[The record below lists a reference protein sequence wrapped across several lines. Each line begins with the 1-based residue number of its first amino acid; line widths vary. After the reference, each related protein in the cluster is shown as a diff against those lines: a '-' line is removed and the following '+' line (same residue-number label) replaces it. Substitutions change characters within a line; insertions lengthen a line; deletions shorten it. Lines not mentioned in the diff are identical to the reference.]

1 MQHPYSS
8 GRLRGFLRGG
18 LAGALLAASALAVLA
33 GAPTS
38 ARAAA
43 GGPDAFGYTFK
54 DNTEPGGPVYNF
66 TDIHALP
73 GHIYFALS
81 DDQEIHFVT
90 PFPVTIYGVTTTS
103 LGLSN
108 NGSFYVNDTGT
119 DFSWVNQCLSPTT
132 PLQPPAAKPFVA
144 ALWDDP
150 ISLTPPCNTNGLS
163 DGLAGV
169 YLLVEGTAPA
179 RKLTIQWH
187 DQNHYN
193 NTIGVGCSSER
204 DRATWQCILFE
215 NSQDIVFQYADTTF
229 STNPASSLNNG
240 GSATIGIR
248 GVGAGN
254 VLQYSCNQS
263 GAIVPGRAIRF
274 YAPLPPPDC
283 NNNTIDDAIDI
294 SSGFSTDCNLD
305 GVPDECDPVVETIT
319 LRSGNGTFSNGA
331 ADSTI
336 NVLVGPVDG
345 PFGAGFTPAQFAA
358 AAAGPDAIMKDP
370 IAGTYLPATNGAL
383 PADGLAKWI
392 TTSLASQSTGLYAH
406 SFTVSSDRAPAASL
420 IMQYAADSQVGSSAI
435 PAIYLNGIPIS
446 CTVAAGSAG
455 TPTNLRCNR
464 IGPLLIPGGTNTLYI
479 YNNDANGGPSGVIY
493 SATILITQPELDI
506 TCKPAV
512 VEIGPDGTGTL
523 APASVFSA
531 GTSACGPITPI
542 SVTPNFFT
550 CADLTGMHGNPATL
564 PVTLTAENTAGNQ
577 GTCVAQVTVVDHIG
591 PTFTNCPESPFV
603 RKCNHPDGYLFV
615 PEYTDNCEPAG
626 YDIVANG
633 VLLEPGAALPFGTY
647 PVTITAYDA
656 SGNATECNFIAN
668 ILPDLLD
675 LLRPQSVAALD
686 GYVTAPNLVTMAE
699 GTVNSKSQEIL
710 VGDGASGLGTR
721 GILSFDLS
729 GLPEGATIT
738 GARVRLT
745 RKQAYGNPSVG
756 FGPLKLDMA
765 TPYFGE
771 ADALSPL
778 DYTTTDTEHLDIATS
793 FPYPTANA
801 YVTFAEIG
809 GDYLEFLDDN
819 PTVQFRVRFQNETNG
834 NAIRDE
840 VAFVS
845 GNGTVAI
852 ERPELIIEYYL
863 DECYSFQ
870 TFPAPEPTVYTSTF
884 YSVGPNDGG
893 VTESHF
899 TSEVGGTTTAT
910 SGSFPVGDTASRQ
923 QQIGI
928 VSFDTSSIPDNATI
942 LSAELRLYCTG
953 RIGGPTTL
961 GALLLDMRNPFVPV
975 NAFFGSTVGLLAEDF
990 QAWAH
995 FPAVGTITPLPTVN
1009 TYTPWVAL
1017 NADGRL
1023 AINRTGVTQIRLRF
1037 ADPDDGDALT
1047 DTVTFAAAEIGATSP
1062 ARPTL
1067 VVQYRVPAPSRA
1079 GATERVAVS
1088 E

>member
-1 MQHPYSS
+1 MQHPFSS
-8 GRLRGFLRGG
+8 GRLRGSLRGG
-18 LAGALLAASALAVLA
+18 LAAAILAASAIAVLA

-38 ARAAA
+38 AQAAA

-54 DNTEPGGPVYNF
+54 DNTEPGGPVYSF

-73 GHIYFALS
+73 GHIYFALA
-81 DDQEIHFVT
+81 DDEEIHFVA
-90 PFPVTIYGVTTTS
+90 PFPITVYGVTSTS

-108 NGSFYVNDTGT
+108 NGGFYVNDTGT
-119 DFSWVNQCLSPTT
+119 DYSWVNQCLSATT
-132 PLQPPAAKPFVA
+132 PLQPPAAKPFVG

-150 ISLTPPCNTNGLS
+150 RSRNPRIPCSFTGLV
-163 DGLAGV
+163 DGDPGV
-169 YLLVEGTAPA
+169 YLLVEGTSPN

-187 DQNHYN
+187 DQNHFN
-193 NTIGVGCSSER
+193 NQCSADA
-204 DRATWQCILFE
+204 DRMTWQCILFE

-229 STNPASSLNNG
+229 STNPGSSLNNG

-254 VLQYSCNQS
+254 ILQYSCNQANS
-263 GAIVPGRAIRF
+263 IVPGRAIRY

-283 NNNTIDDAIDI
+283 NNNTIDDALDI

-305 GVPDECDPVVETIT
+305 GIPDECDEIVESIV
-319 LRSGNGTFSNGA
+319 LRTGNGPFSAPGLDLA
-331 ADSTI
+331 I
-336 NVLVGPVDG
+336 NVLPGPFDG
-345 PFGAGFTPAQFAA
+345 PFAAPFTPADFAA
-358 AAAGPDAIMKDP
+358 AATGTDAIMKNP

-392 TTSLASQSTGLYAH
+392 TTAIGTEGSGLYAH
-406 SFTVSSDRAPAASL
+406 SFTVASDRAPAAQL
-420 IMQYAADSQVGSSAI
+420 IMQYASDSQVGSAGI
-435 PAIYLNGIPIS
+435 PAVYLNGTPIS
-446 CTVAAGSAG
+446 CTVAPGSAG
-455 TPTNLRCNR
+455 TPTNLKCNT
-464 IGPLLIPGGTNTLYI
+464 IGPLLIPGGTNTLYV
-479 YNNDANGGPSGVIY
+479 YGNDANGGPSGLIY

-512 VEIGPDGTGTL
+512 VEIGADGTGTL
-523 APASVFSA
+523 DPASVFNG
-531 GTSACGPITPI
+531 GTSACGPITPV

-550 CADLTGMHGNPATL
+550 CADLTVPPATTM
-564 PVTLTAENTAGNQ
+564 VTLTAENTAGNQ
-577 GTCVAQVTVVDHIG
+577 GTCVAEVTVVDRIG
-591 PTFTNCPESPFV
+591 PTFTNCPDSPFV

-615 PEYTDNCEPAG
+615 PEYTDNCAPAD

-633 VLLEPGAALPFGTY
+633 VLLDEGAALPFGNY

-656 SGNATECNFIAN
+656 SGNSTECNFIAN

-675 LLRPQSVAALD
+675 PIRPQSVAALD

-699 GTVNSKSQEIL
+699 GTVNSKSLEIL
-710 VGDGASGLGTR
+710 VGDSASQLGTR
-721 GILSFDLS
+721 GFLSFDLS
-729 GLPEGATIT
+729 TLPDGATIT

-745 RKQAYGNPSVG
+745 RKQAYGNPSTG
-756 FGPLKLDMA
+756 FGALKLDMA

-793 FPYPTANA
+793 FPYPAANA

-809 GDYLEFLDDN
+809 EDYLEFIDDN
-819 PTVQFRVRFQNETNG
+819 DTVQFRVRFTNETNG

-840 VAFVS
+840 VAFAS
-845 GNGTVAI
+845 GNSAVAI
-852 ERPELIIEYYL
+852 ERPELIVEYYL

-870 TFPAPEPTVYTSTF
+870 TFPTPEPAILTSTF

-893 VTESHF
+893 ATESHF

-910 SGSFPVGDTASRQ
+910 SGSFPIGDTASRQ
-923 QQIGI
+923 QQVGFL
-928 VSFDTSSIPDNATI
+928 SFDTSSIPDNATI
-942 LSAELRLYCTG
+942 VSAEIRLYCTG
-953 RIGGPTTL
+953 RIGGPTSL
-961 GALLLDMRNPFVPV
+961 GSLVLDMRNPFVPV
-975 NAFFGSTVGLLAEDF
+975 SAFFGSTIGLLPEDF

-995 FPAVGTITPLPTVN
+995 FPAVGTISPLPTVN
-1009 TYTPWVAL
+1009 TYTTWTPL

-1023 AINRTGVTQIRLRF
+1023 SVNRTGVTQMRVRF
-1037 ADPDDGDALT
+1037 VTPDDGDALA
-1047 DTVTFAAAEIGATSP
+1047 DTVTFAAAEIGTTSP

-1067 VVQYRVPAPSRA
+1067 VVQYQVPAPPRTKPAERA
-1079 GATERVAVS
+1079 DAHN
-1088 E
+1088 